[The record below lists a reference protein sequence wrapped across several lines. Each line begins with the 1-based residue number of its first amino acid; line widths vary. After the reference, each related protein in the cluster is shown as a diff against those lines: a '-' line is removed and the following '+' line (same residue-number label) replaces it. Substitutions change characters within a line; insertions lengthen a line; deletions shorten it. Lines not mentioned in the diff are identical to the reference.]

1 MQVFLLLLN
10 QSLHTFLEA
19 MMKLF
24 GFFGLNVLLLV
35 TQSYTSKAKS
45 VPVGLPS
52 CCTCC
57 EGKQTVCPS
66 IQNLL
71 KKYFHLYCRLQK
83 ISCGRIFNPDAW
95 SIGYDWSKFV
105 CKLCDWST
113 IVHQHFKKQF
123 IEELWRVFAINAST
137 VSFQSSHV

>member
-1 MQVFLLLLN
+1 
-10 QSLHTFLEA
+10 
-19 MMKLF
+19 MKLF

-57 EGKQTVCPS
+57 EGKQTMCPS

-71 KKYFHLYCRLQK
+71 KNIFIYICRLQK
-83 ISCGRIFNPDAW
+83 NSSGRIFNPDA
-95 SIGYDWSKFV
+95 
-105 CKLCDWST
+105 
-113 IVHQHFKKQF
+113 
-123 IEELWRVFAINAST
+123 
-137 VSFQSSHV
+137 

>member
-57 EGKQTVCPS
+57 EGKQTMCPS

-71 KKYFHLYCRLQK
+71 TKYFHLYLQITK
-83 ISCGRIFNPDAW
+83 
-95 SIGYDWSKFV
+95 
-105 CKLCDWST
+105 KLKDLAKNST
-113 IVHQHFKKQF
+113 
-123 IEELWRVFAINAST
+123 
-137 VSFQSSHV
+137 

>member
-57 EGKQTVCPS
+57 EDYKKTQVEEFSTLMHEALDMIDQSLHANFVIDQQLFTNTS
-66 IQNLL
+66 KSNSL
-71 KKYFHLYCRLQK
+71 KSYEEYLQ
-83 ISCGRIFNPDAW
+83 SMLAQQSVSNQVMFNATDGNDSGYVRI
-95 SIGYDWSKFV
+95 K
-105 CKLCDWST
+105 
-113 IVHQHFKKQF
+113 
-123 IEELWRVFAINAST
+123 
-137 VSFQSSHV
+137 